1 MPKRTSKS
9 KAQKDSRKSTEE
21 KEQHWT
27 IEDVNLGEALGV
39 PDYEVT
45 KRDLQPRAALRAKRS
60 HPKCNT
66 AEFDEALDLFLKSR
80 YPWMTVTTMDT
91 IEECD
96 LYVTIREMIRE
107 VYRDVIEKDFQ
118 KLFDVENRSTLSDY
132 PEELG
137 RHKDILKG
145 NFRYI
150 VLNVIGCMDMVWDS
164 LRIIPGL
171 ADKLNPHTQIIEKL
185 CSFRDLISGTK
196 LPPILA
202 LEERVVRMS
211 VDESINVHLPGMA
224 RSVFFMFQFIVH
236 TFLVDDSPS
245 TAGQSTDSLKK
256 ARKSADSPK
265 TAGQTADSPKTA
277 RQSADSAK
285 AARQSAD
292 SPKAARQS
300 ADSPKTARQS
310 ADSPKTARQSADS
323 PKTARQS
330 ADSPKTARQTAD
342 SPKTAGQ
349 SADSLKTARQSA
361 DSPKTARQSA
371 DSPKTARQ
379 SADSPKT
386 ARQSSDSLKTARQSA
401 DSPKTARQSADSP
414 KTARQS
420 ADSPETALETGIVR
434 DWGIASE
441 AVGELFYLLGSAAN
455 TPSMLEEKVC
465 DKLCD
470 MFKLETRHDA
480 KKHDWFKF
488 FTFSDWK
495 WIFGKERSFLDSV
508 SGGGAACSNSAT
520 SWRLDS
526 CRCDVSRMHK
536 PCVDELKCLIMLTQ
550 KFLRRLEAT
559 VKALKDYWTVTVMS
573 YTSNP
578 DTSSNAVWSTLADI
592 AKEHTSRIGLDLNI
606 ATIQCF
612 VAIELHRYHFV
623 FLTFNS
629 PDAML
634 QLQYMR
640 YIAFMRYYT
649 NEIRFNSPYVKP
661 SEENVQKL
669 FSDTCTDITRKI
681 WEFDLCLTKFTRNLS
696 RITSDN

>member
-1 MPKRTSKS
+1 M
-9 KAQKDSRKSTEE
+9 
-21 KEQHWT
+21 
-27 IEDVNLGEALGV
+27 GF
-39 PDYEVT
+39 VT
-45 KRDLQPRAALRAKRS
+45 DNS
-60 HPKCNT
+60 
-66 AEFDEALDLFLKSR
+66 
-80 YPWMTVTTMDT
+80 
-91 IEECD
+91 
-96 LYVTIREMIRE
+96 
-107 VYRDVIEKDFQ
+107 
-118 KLFDVENRSTLSDY
+118 
-132 PEELG
+132 
-137 RHKDILKG
+137 
-145 NFRYI
+145 
-150 VLNVIGCMDMVWDS
+150 
-164 LRIIPGL
+164 GL

-292 SPKAARQS
+292 SPNAARQS
-300 ADSPKTARQS
+300 ADSPKTARQSADSPKTARQSADSLKTARQSADSPKTARQTADSPKTARRFADSLKTARQS

-330 ADSPKTARQTAD
+330 ADSLKTARQSADSLKTARQSAD
-342 SPKTAGQ
+342 SPKTARQSADSPKTARQ

-386 ARQSSDSLKTARQSA
+386 ARQSSNSLKTARQSP

-629 PDAML
+629 ADAML

-640 YIAFMRYYT
+640 YIAFMRY
-649 NEIRFNSPYVKP
+649 
-661 SEENVQKL
+661 
-669 FSDTCTDITRKI
+669 
-681 WEFDLCLTKFTRNLS
+681 
-696 RITSDN
+696 